1 MPIGDYNNKEILRK
15 INGCIDRRSKLNDFE
30 RKVMSTCL
38 DMADKNIMLTDAQLK
53 ILNKTCGRVESFDKD
68 V

>member
-1 MPIGDYNNKEILRK
+1 MPVGDYDNSEILRK
-15 INGCIDRRSKLNDFE
+15 INGCIDRRSELNAFE

-38 DMADKNIMLTDAQLK
+38 DMADKNIMLSEAQLK
-53 ILNKTCGRVESFDKD
+53 ILGEAWGRIRGFNKD